1 VHERKD
7 GESIIKEKAFRK
19 LGEAPEG
26 TQCIDFP
33 KPHNHGVKV
42 KYIYKNYR
50 TNFRESQCIIL
61 PSFCQISG
69 TNQEGAIPP
78 LST

>member
-1 VHERKD
+1 MHGRKD

-33 KPHNHGVKV
+33 ETLT
-42 KYIYKNYR
+42 
-50 TNFRESQCIIL
+50 TNWGKSSIHL
-61 PSFCQISG
+61 
-69 TNQEGAIPP
+69 
-78 LST
+78 